1 MLNGLS
7 VFFREHDL
15 VQKIK
20 TSARQGYSGYLIEV
34 FSVKD
39 EYIRRRLENERTLK
53 ELRKVLGAGFNV
65 EYEVSYSK
73 NILTGDKYVAGK
85 KSKYLGNK
93 KSQGTLCPGCGLSL
107 SILYHKGDRE

>member
-1 MLNGLS
+1 MELIDEVHQLS
-7 VFFREHDL
+7 YKSHAKWFERFFREHDL

-20 TSARQGYSGYLIEV
+20 TSAQKGYSGYRIEV

-39 EYIRRRLENERTLK
+39 EYIRRRLEDERTLK

-73 NILTGDKYVAGK
+73 NIFTGAKYVTSK
-85 KSKYLGNK
+85 KIHI
-93 KSQGTLCPGCGLSL
+93 TW
-107 SILYHKGDRE
+107 